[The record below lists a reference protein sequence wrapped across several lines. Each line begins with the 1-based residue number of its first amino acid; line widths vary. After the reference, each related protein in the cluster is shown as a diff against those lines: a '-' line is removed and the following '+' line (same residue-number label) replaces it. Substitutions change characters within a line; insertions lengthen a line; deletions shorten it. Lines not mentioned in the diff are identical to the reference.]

1 MTVEANMDPF
11 EYPNTLVEKKKLL
24 TREATRK
31 NEALVS
37 SHTSLSKLEA
47 ALLAIID
54 VVFVFHFTYISCL
67 HSFGR
72 DNLPCM

>member
-1 MTVEANMDPF
+1 MTIEADMDPF
-11 EYPNTLVEKKKLL
+11 EYPNTLVEKMKLL
-24 TREATRK
+24 TREVTTK

-47 ALLAIID
+47 ALLAIRD
-54 VVFVFHFTYISCL
+54 VVFVFYFTYISYL